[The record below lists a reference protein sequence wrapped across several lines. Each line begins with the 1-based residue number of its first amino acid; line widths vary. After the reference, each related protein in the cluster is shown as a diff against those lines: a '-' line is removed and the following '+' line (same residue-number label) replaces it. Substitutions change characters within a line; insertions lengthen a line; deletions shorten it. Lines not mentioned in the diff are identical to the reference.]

1 MAPKCVCMFDKDVNS
16 RGVEKKNK
24 GGGGGLNWGDKQE
37 NHDKETK

>member
-1 MAPKCVCMFDKDVNS
+1 MAPKCVFMFDKDVNS

-24 GGGGGLNWGDKQE
+24 GGGLNWDDKQE